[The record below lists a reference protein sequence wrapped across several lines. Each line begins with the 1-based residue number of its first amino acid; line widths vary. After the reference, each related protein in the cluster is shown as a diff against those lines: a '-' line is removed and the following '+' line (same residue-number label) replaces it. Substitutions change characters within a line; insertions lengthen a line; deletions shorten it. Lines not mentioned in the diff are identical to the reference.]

1 MFIIW
6 LRSPLAWGSSPMD
19 VHTSKFSAV
28 RPCSY
33 LSSWFCVETQ
43 TGHVPFWFSPFVCTV
58 LEMKLGQSF
67 HLDVEVLLKSYL
79 GAAPCPKNRFVSLGP
94 EAGTFMPITWGT
106 PQGEDFTTSLEKCPR
121 QLQLELASPATGGLL
136 SGSGARAQSTF
147 VLWRL
152 KQCSE
157 PKSWRCWC
165 VLNAETRHACGIIP
179 AREPDPVLQTKA
191 KSLYFDQIKTASRV
205 LSLYSQLISGYG
217 NP

>member
-58 LEMKLGQSF
+58 LEMKLGQSL

-106 PQGEDFTTSLEKCPR
+106 PQGEDFTTSLGKMPK
-121 QLQLELASPATGGLL
+121 ATPAGARE
-136 SGSGARAQSTF
+136 SSNSGAPLWKRCQSSEHICPLETET
-147 VLWRL
+147 VLRTKKLKMLMCPQCWDQARL
-152 KQCSE
+152 WYNPCQ
-157 PKSWRCWC
+157 R
-165 VLNAETRHACGIIP
+165 TRSCAADEGKIPLLWSNKNCLTGFIIIFS
-179 AREPDPVLQTKA
+179 ANQW
-191 KSLYFDQIKTASRV
+191 IW
-205 LSLYSQLISGYG
+205 
-217 NP
+217 